1 MASSGI
7 DMASVYAERYR
18 RNPDVLRAAV
28 IGQSPDSRLD
38 PYTALNALKLVN
50 ESNRMMMA
58 GQAQQPTSSPSLV
71 AQNMAPQAGLGAMV
85 PGAMGQMGQAPQGMP
100 PQGMPPQGP
109 APAPQGMP
117 PQGQAPVMQA
127 ASGGLAGMYTPEENY
142 AAGGIVAFSEP
153 TPENNY
159 SLVRTK
165 YDDSNMFSPFAKG
178 DDDTDADADAD
189 TDYGGTPEQIGQ
201 ASRNVQQS
209 RAALLNMKDEGMS
222 QDEFKRIRQDLLD
235 FSQRNAGPN
244 IYEPAEKRLSEREE
258 EQGKNTRQGQG
269 LALLAAAGA
278 ILEGNTLASGA
289 AKAFPVFAQQM
300 GEVQRASIA
309 EKRSI
314 ESMRFSLADAQRKER
329 MGDIRGAQA
338 AAETARKERADANRF
353 RLGRAQ
359 ALAKLDSDVY
369 RAVNRPNKGT
379 GAQPSPFNVLFNAKQ
394 ALAADPKNP
403 QLQAAVKNAQEAV
416 AATKTSFSTSEVG
429 NVNATTK
436 VAPVQQRVD
445 DKVATDIADFKLFS
459 PEGAAYRR
467 AVKAGA
473 EQEAAR
479 LLREAEGRFRAV
491 HSRTEGLTGAGN
503 KAAPGTAENPI
514 VIK

>member
-1 MASSGI
+1 
-7 DMASVYAERYR
+7 
-18 RNPDVLRAAV
+18 
-28 IGQSPDSRLD
+28 
-38 PYTALNALKLVN
+38 
-50 ESNRMMMA
+50 
-58 GQAQQPTSSPSLV
+58 
-71 AQNMAPQAGLGAMV
+71 
-85 PGAMGQMGQAPQGMP
+85 
-100 PQGMPPQGP
+100 
-109 APAPQGMP
+109 
-117 PQGQAPVMQA
+117 
-127 ASGGLAGMYTPEENY
+127 MYTPEENY

-178 DDDTDADADAD
+178 DDDTNADAD

-235 FSQRNAGPN
+235 FSQRNAGPD
-244 IYEPAEKRLSEREE
+244 IYAPANQRLKEREE

-300 GEVQRASIA
+300 GEVQRAGIA

-369 RAVNRPNKGT
+369 RAVNRPNKGASGPKYQEQILQNNIDYFKST
-379 GAQPSPFNVLFNAKQ
+379 LKPTQGETPEAFDARVRKQ
-394 ALAADPKNP
+394 ASDVTAA
-403 QLQAAVKNAQEAV
+403 QL
-416 AATKTSFSTSEVG
+416 KTSFSTSE
-429 NVNATTK
+429 NAPSK
-436 VAPVQQRVD
+436 QAAALAPVQQRVD
-445 DKVATDIADFKLFS
+445 DKVAQDIADFKLFS

-467 AVKAGA
+467 AVRAGGT
-473 EQEAAR
+473 QEAAR
-479 LLREAEGRFRAV
+479 LLREAEKGFRAV